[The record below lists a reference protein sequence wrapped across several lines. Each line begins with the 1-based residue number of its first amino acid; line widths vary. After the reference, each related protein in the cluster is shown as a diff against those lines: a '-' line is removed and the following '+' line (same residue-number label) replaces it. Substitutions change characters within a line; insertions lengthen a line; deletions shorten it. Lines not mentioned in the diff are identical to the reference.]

1 MLVTWLCHQKR
12 TVGASH
18 TLIPKDARGLVL
30 IGVLH
35 TYGRVSPRVRSIEP
49 SMRAL
54 RGQEA
59 RPDTAHAG
67 AVDPYATPQATTGS
81 CHLHVEG
88 GEGLNA
94 GQWGMHMAAPRA
106 AASIAVAARCINAL
120 HGYEW
125 MMRTLGPSGT
135 QSGPSV

>member
-59 RPDTAHAG
+59 RPDTAHEG
-67 AVDPYATPQATTGS
+67 AVDPYATPQATTES

-94 GQWGMHMAAPRA
+94 GQWGIWQRRGPQPPLLLLLGASMRCMAM
-106 AASIAVAARCINAL
+106 N
-120 HGYEW
+120 G
-125 MMRTLGPSGT
+125 
-135 QSGPSV
+135 